1 MGGLAATDDLEVRNG
16 GKLFHGVGLHLRH
29 VPQLVLQMI
38 AAQFHRLGEACN
50 LGGGL
55 RAGAE
60 AHFLAAAGQ
69 QGPGIPDP
77 GADVQGADALGGA
90 DLMAG
95 EGDEVCPQ
103 SFGGE
108 GDFQK
113 ALDRVGVEQGFFID
127 GLQTLGDVC
136 NGIDAA
142 QLVVH
147 HHHGHQRRVRPHRR
161 QNGFGGNV
169 AVLIRQDGR
178 DLPALLLQLLAAVED
193 GVVLHGGGD
202 DVAAHMAVLPA
213 GGPDGPVVTLGAAGG
228 KEKLVCFAAYGFGNH
243 SPPILHAAAHFLS
256 EGILCVGVGV
266 LFCQHGVHGVRHS
279 LGDRRGGG
287 VVQIDHKKSSSCP
300 IPKIN
305 V

>member
-1 MGGLAATDDLEVRNG
+1 M
-16 GKLFHGVGLHLRH
+16 
-29 VPQLVLQMI
+29 
-38 AAQFHRLGEACN
+38 
-50 LGGGL
+50 
-55 RAGAE
+55 
-60 AHFLAAAGQ
+60 
-69 QGPGIPDP
+69 
-77 GADVQGADALGGA
+77 
-90 DLMAG
+90 
-95 EGDEVCPQ
+95 
-103 SFGGE
+103 
-108 GDFQK
+108 
-113 ALDRVGVEQGFFID
+113 EQGFFID

-161 QNGFGGNV
+161 KNGFGGNV

-228 KEKLVCFAAYGFGNH
+228 KEKLVCFAAYGFGDH